1 MSALIKN
8 LKMRIND
15 MDKPLLFFTIVMLG
29 FGLLNIV
36 TASSRE
42 AVSKDVELYYY
53 FYRHL
58 IMIIAGCV
66 LSFFIINIPT
76 SFYKK
81 FGIVPIIILAAYMAL
96 SLLSAS
102 EIRGAKNWSTI
113 GNQTFQPSEFAKPLV
128 IVVLASLYDLYY
140 RKLVN
145 PNIKHTEII
154 VKIILASLIIP
165 IIVFFQ
171 KDLGTMFIQLVIFMT
186 MFLVSPVSIREKF
199 ETFGVLTIFG
209 VLSIGVMIMVRGNIF
224 TEEQIGR
231 FTNFR
236 QPCHNYEDDGYQV
249 CNGIIAIN
257 DGGLFGVGIG
267 KSKQKYSYIP
277 EPHTDSVFAIIAEEY
292 GLIRVT
298 PIFAIY
304 LFILYRILLL
314 AKRANTI
321 RGRYICLGVGIY
333 IFTHIFI
340 NLGGLFALIPLTGVP
355 LPFLSYGGSFTISLI
370 AALALV
376 QRVHIETKNQK
387 IKIQ

>member
-76 SFYKK
+76 SFYKN

-209 VLSIGVMIMVRGNIF
+209 VLFIGVMIMVRGNIF

-231 FTNFR
+231 FTGFR

-257 DGGLFGVGIG
+257 NGGLFGVGIG